1 MKKYLILS
9 LAALA
14 LLSGCKKDND
24 GDATAF
30 TATIEQSG
38 DKTTLGSN
46 NYPNWVQG
54 DKIKIEAVEFSASTV
69 NGTTATFTSSNT
81 VTAGADGKYHAYYPA
96 DIYDGTTVT
105 LPAIQTYDAT
115 ANGIGNL
122 PMYAESTGHNLV
134 FKNLCGVLAITVQQS
149 QMTTVKSITVK
160 ANGKRLNGAFTVS
173 GYSTNNPTI
182 NFSSPSTSNAA
193 DTMVTLLMETAVEI
207 PNGGQTF
214 YIAIPAAT
222 DYTTLTIEVM
232 GKFTEGGTEK
242 TTAKRMRTNS
252 TPKTIARNTIYS
264 IPFSGSNVTSGT
276 ALVKSASGRTTCDWV
291 QLWDGGPLWATVNVG
306 ATISDHNNLSA
317 TAETVRG
324 GSSISNYTTAN
335 VGGLYCWGGKTFTN
349 FRVGTGTAQDG
360 ENADYYYSDAIGN
373 IAGTDRDIAKGLWG
387 SNWRMPTQAELN
399 KLKNSTYC
407 TWPSGFDTKG
417 TSPNTIQ
424 GRTVTGAGTG
434 YNSNSIFLPAAGY
447 FFYSSLCNVGAHG
460 YCWSSMPC
468 DDEYEYCAYGLNF
481 PNRGQYVD
489 VEDCGNGYS
498 VRAVLAVD

>member
-1 MKKYLILS
+1 M
-9 LAALA
+9 
-14 LLSGCKKDND
+14 
-24 GDATAF
+24 
-30 TATIEQSG
+30 
-38 DKTTLGSN
+38 
-46 NYPNWVQG
+46 
-54 DKIKIEAVEFSASTV
+54 
-69 NGTTATFTSSNT
+69 
-81 VTAGADGKYHAYYPA
+81 
-96 DIYDGTTVT
+96 
-105 LPAIQTYDAT
+105 QTYDP
-115 ANGIGNL
+115 NGISNL
-122 PMYAESTGHNLV
+122 PMYAESENTNLV
-134 FKNLCGVLAITVQQS
+134 FKNLCGVLAINVKQS
-149 QMTTVKSITVK
+149 QMTKVKSITVK

-399 KLKNSTYC
+399 MLKSPRYGYC
-407 TWPSGFDTKG
+407 TWSSGLDTKG

-424 GRTVTGAGTG
+424 GRTVTGAGSG
-434 YNSNSIFLPAAGY
+434 YGSNSIFLPAAGW
-447 FFYSSLCNVGAHG
+447 FYDNAMLDGVDEYG
-460 YCWSSMPC
+460 YYWSSTPLDSEEADEAYYLYF
-468 DDEYEYCAYGLNF
+468 DDDNPNADDDPREYGC
-481 PNRGQYVD
+481 
-489 VEDCGNGYS
+489 S